1 MACQASSLM
10 AAIAA
15 RTVSVCRTVIENRRS
30 WRRQAVSTLADQKP
44 ESASRRRAA
53 GAGAADPPGQFVDEP
68 LGTAA
73 RGGPASVLSGVQHL
87 AGVGPGGQQRVV
99 SRGQPVE
106 EKHQP

>member
-15 RTVSVCRTVIENRRS
+15 RTVLVCRTVIENRRS

-44 ESASRRRAA
+44 GSARRAGGPLA
-53 GAGAADPPGQFVDEP
+53 PARRTRPGQFVDEP

-73 RGGPASVLSGVQHL
+73 RGGPASALSGVQHL

-106 EKHQP
+106 EKH